1 MPATPLCNIPHS
13 KLDWLIPNLIPRGSI
28 TLLAAE
34 PGAGKS
40 TFALSL
46 AAQLSTRTAPDA
58 RSERRLC
65 EVKTGIARSD
75 DARTPQDPSNLAHQP
90 TDPSAANL
98 STLHA
103 DNSDPALAD
112 LASAQTDSHA
122 IAPSPPR
129 ESNPHAPISNNS
141 TPAPSTS
148 TPPASSPNTIDD
160 PRIAPPGTSPHLPIQ
175 LPLAPHDTLLLSAE
189 DHASTTL
196 VPRLAAFGADLS
208 RIHLTHRSRRI
219 VSQPDPYG
227 HLKPH
232 TLSQRL
238 YDAGTRCRENRMTTE
253 DLRLRADPPPP
264 TEDQR
269 RNLDLTDSTDIE
281 DLLISLDELPNP
293 ALIIV
298 DTIGAHLG
306 DKDAASNKAVRK
318 ALDTLGTIAR
328 TRNIAILVLCH
339 LSKTHRSAA
348 VHRAAG
354 SLYLASVARSMLTI
368 ERNTMLPEHPA
379 THFLI
384 PIKSNFT
391 ALTHAIPFSFTSPS
405 QRAQHPQPAPST
417 PTPHS
422 LSTAAA
428 AAPSSSASS
437 SPAPAP
443 STPHFPISEFQLS
456 PFPAIAFF
464 PALDLNLLSPQA
476 QKNSRVSQAAQFLTQ
491 ALSDGAP
498 HPVREIL
505 DGAVNA
511 YGFSRWAVHQAAN
524 RLNLTRA
531 CTPNDP
537 PNSSKRKNKPGSKSG
552 TKPNS
557 KSNSNA
563 NNFTKHPAS
572 PSRPPSAR
580 NHRHWTWQL
589 PQPPSPPPLT
599 SSLTASRSSS
609 TSIAPAAASTSTR
622 ARTTKTSSPQPPL
635 SPPTPPPAPVPPLS
649 APLADST
656 PLITT
661 APTTKTSSH
670 PQPPTP
676 HL

>member
-1 MPATPLCNIPHS
+1 
-13 KLDWLIPNLIPRGSI
+13 
-28 TLLAAE
+28 
-34 PGAGKS
+34 
-40 TFALSL
+40 
-46 AAQLSTRTAPDA
+46 
-58 RSERRLC
+58 
-65 EVKTGIARSD
+65 
-75 DARTPQDPSNLAHQP
+75 
-90 TDPSAANL
+90 
-98 STLHA
+98 
-103 DNSDPALAD
+103 
-112 LASAQTDSHA
+112 
-122 IAPSPPR
+122 
-129 ESNPHAPISNNS
+129 
-141 TPAPSTS
+141 
-148 TPPASSPNTIDD
+148 
-160 PRIAPPGTSPHLPIQ
+160 
-175 LPLAPHDTLLLSAE
+175 
-189 DHASTTL
+189 
-196 VPRLAAFGADLS
+196 
-208 RIHLTHRSRRI
+208 
-219 VSQPDPYG
+219 
-227 HLKPH
+227 
-232 TLSQRL
+232 
-238 YDAGTRCRENRMTTE
+238 
-253 DLRLRADPPPP
+253 ADPPPP

-318 ALDTLGTIAR
+318 ALDTLATIAR

-405 QRAQHPQPAPST
+405 QRTQHTQPAPPT

-428 AAPSSSASS
+428 VTAPSSSATTP
-437 SPAPAP
+437 PAPAP

-456 PFPAIAFF
+456 PFPSSPFPALSFF

-531 CTPNDP
+531 CTPNTPNDP
-537 PNSSKRKNKPGSKSG
+537 PNSSKRKNKSGAKSKS
-552 TKPNS
+552 NS

-563 NNFTKHPAS
+563 NDFTKHPAS

-589 PQPPSPPPLT
+589 PQPPSPPTTNSTPAT
-599 SSLTASRSSS
+599 TPPAS
-609 TSIAPAAASTSTR
+609 PTR

-635 SPPTPPPAPVPPLS
+635 SQPTPNPAPPLP
-649 APLADST
+649 APLAASKHF
-656 PLITT
+656 ITT

-670 PQPPTP
+670 PQPPTSHP
-676 HL
+676 